1 MILHLLKRLFFI
13 LLGYGL
19 ATIASGVVVGLIFS
33 YATNAMTN
41 EIFGIVVIAILF
53 IGAYA
58 ALPALLTV
66 IAGEVLRLRTRVFYM
81 VAATL
86 IGMALPVVVQLDYW
100 FIAVGLGFG
109 PVAGLIYWATAG
121 RAAGYLPGR
130 TSIPA

>member
-19 ATIASGVVVGLIFS
+19 ATIASGVVVGLIYS
-33 YATNAMTN
+33 YASNTMTN
-41 EIFGIVVIAILF
+41 EIIGIVLIAILF
-53 IGAYA
+53 IGIYA

-66 IAGEVLRLRTRVFYM
+66 IAGEVLRLRMRIYYM
-81 VAATL
+81 IAATL
-86 IGMALPVVVQLDYW
+86 IGMALPAVVQLDYW

-121 RAAGYLPGR
+121 RNAGYVPD
-130 TSIPA
+130 TVSIPA

>member
-1 MILHLLKRLFFI
+1 MILHILKRTFFI
-13 LLGYGL
+13 LLGYGV
-19 ATIASGVVVGLIFS
+19 ATIASGVVVGLIFAYS
-33 YATNAMTN
+33 TNSMMN

-53 IGAYA
+53 IGVYA

-66 IAGEVLRLRTRVFYM
+66 IAGEVLRLRIRVFYM

-109 PVAGLIYWATAG
+109 PIAGLIYWASAG
-121 RAAGYLPGR
+121 RSAGYVPDRISLPV
-130 TSIPA
+130 